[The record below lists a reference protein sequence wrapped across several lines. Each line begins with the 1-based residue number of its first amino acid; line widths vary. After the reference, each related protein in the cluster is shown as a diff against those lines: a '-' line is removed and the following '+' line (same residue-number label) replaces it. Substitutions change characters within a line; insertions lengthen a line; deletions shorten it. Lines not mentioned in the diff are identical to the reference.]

1 MFSGTELKRL
11 SGVGPGEPEST
22 GGEVTGT
29 NPEYRGLGNDL
40 ISALGRVCLSGYWSE
55 LAP

>member
-40 ISALGRVCLSGYWSE
+40 TSALGRVCLSGYWSA